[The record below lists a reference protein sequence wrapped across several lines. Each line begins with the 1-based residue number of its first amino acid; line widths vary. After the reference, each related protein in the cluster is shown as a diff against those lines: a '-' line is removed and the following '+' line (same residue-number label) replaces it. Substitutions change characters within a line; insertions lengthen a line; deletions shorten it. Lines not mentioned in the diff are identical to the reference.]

1 MKIDPYR
8 RQQKAS
14 AACTM
19 ADPQGR
25 EEWNREK
32 GEVCDE
38 NSKERDRPCAGKDR
52 GMEDIEERQGEVD
65 FTPLL

>member
-1 MKIDPYR
+1 
-8 RQQKAS
+8 
-14 AACTM
+14 M